1 MIYSIVAASLLVYFL
16 VWFFIARIKENFSLV
31 DIAWGLGFVVV
42 AWVSYLGTIGQTR
55 QTIVILVLVTFWGI
69 RLFWHLSRRNWN
81 KPEDYRYVNMRKR
94 WGTTFVGIKSFLN
107 VFVLQGVLLYIISL
121 PIMHSFANQNT
132 SFQWWQYLGVG
143 VWLFGFFF
151 ETIGD
156 FQLEQFKKE
165 SANKGKLLTSGLWSL
180 TRHPNYFGESIC
192 WWGIFLISY
201 TTVSDVWLVI
211 SPALITLLLLFV
223 SGVPLLEKKYKDRE
237 DFQQYAK
244 KTAKFFPLIGKKGL

>member
-132 SFQWWQYLGVG
+132 SFHWWQYLGVG